1 MRSQLGRLPY
11 NWRAVDEYIET
22 NRRHWDEVVPFHV
35 ASDFYDVAAFKAG
48 RSTLMPVE
56 LAELGDVRAKTLLHL
71 QCHFGL
77 DTLSWARAGAIVTG
91 VDFAPQAISTARN
104 LAAELGIEA
113 RFVESNIYDLP
124 RNLQGQFDIVF
135 TSYGVLTW
143 LPDLAEWARIAASV
157 VRPGGT
163 FYLIDGH
170 PMGNTFDDSPG
181 APPLTLRYPY
191 FASDTP
197 LQFEEQDGSYATDAK
212 LANKRTVEFAHDLGE
227 IITSLIDAG
236 LRIEFLHEFPFA
248 GYKALPGMIKG
259 DDGYWRLP
267 GTESQVPF
275 LFSVKATKLASD

>member
-1 MRSQLGRLPY
+1 MRSQAGRLPY
-11 NWRAVDEYIET
+11 NWRAMDEYIET
-22 NRRHWDEVVPFHV
+22 NRRHWNEIVPFHL
-35 ASDFYDVAAFKAG
+35 ASEFYDVASFKAG
-48 RSTLMPVE
+48 RSTLMLVE
-56 LAELGDVRAKTLLHL
+56 RAEVGEVRGKTLLHL
-71 QCHFGL
+71 QCHFGM
-77 DTLSWARAGAIVTG
+77 DTLCWAREGAIVTG
-91 VDFAPQAISTARN
+91 VDFAPRAISTARA
-104 LAAELGIEA
+104 LAKELGIKA
-113 RFVESNIYDLP
+113 RFVEANIYDLP
-124 RNLQGQFDIVF
+124 AVLSGQFDVVF
-135 TSYGVLTW
+135 ASCGVLCW
-143 LPDLAEWARIAASV
+143 LPDFPAWAHVAAGFV
-157 VRPGGT
+157 KPGGT
-163 FYLIDGH
+163 FYLIDSH